1 MSYKDSLRAITET
14 GDWTQWIS
22 FFLDAAIWQAD
33 SNYNAAKAIME
44 YYAHEVAH
52 SGNDFVK
59 VHNYAV
65 GRDFFRRY
73 LRRLPSGL
81 KKRRGRPFSRS

>member
-44 YYAHEVAH
+44 YYARTKSRILEMTSSKYTIMLLDAIF
-52 SGNDFVK
+52 SAGIYADFHRV
-59 VHNYAV
+59 
-65 GRDFFRRY
+65 
-73 LRRLPSGL
+73 
-81 KKRRGRPFSRS
+81 